1 MSVIIYYYTD
11 WCPHCKKFTPIYQEV
26 KNQFKDTEGL
36 YFLEINCEHKES
48 TYMYETGTY
57 LVKKGSEFVE
67 EKYIDFSC
75 IKEYPTLNLVKNN
88 KVIELEKYT
97 KEDFIEFINNRNL
110 NIR

>member
-36 YFLEINCEHKES
+36 YFLEINCDSIEGL
-48 TYMYETGTY
+48 Y
-57 LVKKGSEFVE
+57 FVE
-67 EKYIDFSC
+67 NGKYFVEKKYEDFDC
-75 IKEYPTLNLVKNN
+75 ITEYPTLNLVKNN